1 MTGSHTD
8 SHTGPH
14 TGPAH
19 WAAVDWGTT
28 HLRLWLLDHN
38 HNMIRQTETERGML
52 QLKSTEYEATLLD
65 LLSQDL
71 QPKHPMDV
79 ICCGMVGS
87 RQGWQEAPYAPCP
100 TPPPSGAHATRV
112 TTKDPRIEVYLLP
125 GIKQISPPDV
135 MRGEE
140 TQIAGFLSR
149 NPQYDGVLCLPG
161 THSKWVHISA
171 GEVVSFQTFMTGE
184 LFALLCKESV
194 LRHNVGA
201 TGWNDEMFTNAIDD
215 AISRPAAIAAQLFTL
230 RAQSLIATLPPEA
243 ARARLSGLLI
253 GLELAA
259 ARPYWLGTQVAVLGD
274 TEVAQ
279 AYCRALT
286 AQGSPVKM
294 TATEQM
300 TLDGL
305 KSAYNTLQELTK

>member
-1 MTGSHTD
+1 MTD
-8 SHTGPH
+8 TG
-14 TGPAH
+14 TSPAH

-28 HLRLWLLDHN
+28 HLRLWVLDHD
-38 HNMIRQTETERGML
+38 HKVIRQIKTEQGMT
-52 QLKSTEYEATLLD
+52 QLHPTEYEATLLD
-65 LLSQDL
+65 LLSQEL
-71 QPKHPMDV
+71 QPSGAMGV

-100 TPPPSGAHATRV
+100 TLPPSGERASRV

-194 LRHNVGA
+194 LRHNIGA

-215 AISRPAAIAAQLFTL
+215 AISRPAAIAAKLFAL

-259 ARPYWLGTQVAVLGD
+259 ARPYWLGAQVAVLGD

-279 AYCRALT
+279 AYCTALT
-286 AQGSPVKM
+286 AQGSPV
-294 TATEQM
+294 TVTSTERM

-305 KSAYNTLQELTK
+305 KSAYTALQEMTK

>member
-1 MTGSHTD
+1 MTD
-8 SHTGPH
+8 TG
-14 TGPAH
+14 TSPAH

-28 HLRLWLLDHN
+28 HLRLWVLDHD
-38 HNMIRQTETERGML
+38 HKVIRQTKTEQGMT
-52 QLKSTEYEATLLD
+52 QLHPTEYEATLLD
-65 LLSQDL
+65 LLSQEL
-71 QPKHPMDV
+71 QPSGAMGV

-100 TPPPSGAHATRV
+100 TLPPSGERASRV

-194 LRHNVGA
+194 LRHNIGA

-215 AISRPAAIAAQLFTL
+215 AISRPAAIAAKLFAL
-230 RAQSLIATLPPEA
+230 RAQSLTATLPPEA

-259 ARPYWLGTQVAVLGD
+259 ARPYWLGAQVAVLGD

-279 AYCRALT
+279 AYCTALT
-286 AQGSPVKM
+286 AQGSPV
-294 TATEQM
+294 TVTSTERM

-305 KSAYNTLQELTK
+305 KSAYTALQEMTK

>member
-1 MTGSHTD
+1 MTD
-8 SHTGPH
+8 TG
-14 TGPAH
+14 TSPAH

-28 HLRLWLLDHN
+28 HLRLWVLDHD
-38 HNMIRQTETERGML
+38 HKVIRQTKTEQGMT
-52 QLKSTEYEATLLD
+52 QLHPTEYEATLLD
-65 LLSQDL
+65 LLSQEL
-71 QPKHPMDV
+71 QPSGAMGV

-100 TPPPSGAHATRV
+100 TLPPSGERASRV

-125 GIKQISPPDV
+125 GIKQMSPPDV

-194 LRHNVGA
+194 LRHNIGA

-215 AISRPAAIAAQLFTL
+215 AISRPAAIAAKLFAL

-259 ARPYWLGTQVAVLGD
+259 ARPYWLGAQVAVLGD

-279 AYCRALT
+279 AYCTALT
-286 AQGSPVKM
+286 AQGSPV
-294 TATEQM
+294 TVTSTERM

-305 KSAYNTLQELTK
+305 KSAYTALQEMTK

>member
-1 MTGSHTD
+1 MTD
-8 SHTGPH
+8 TG
-14 TGPAH
+14 TSPAH

-28 HLRLWLLDHN
+28 HLRLWVLDHD
-38 HNMIRQTETERGML
+38 HKVIRQTKTEQGMT
-52 QLKSTEYEATLLD
+52 QLHPTEYEATLLD
-65 LLSQDL
+65 LLSQEL
-71 QPKHPMDV
+71 QPSGAMGV

-87 RQGWQEAPYAPCP
+87 RQGWQEVPYAPCP
-100 TPPPSGAHATRV
+100 TLPPSGERASRV

-194 LRHNVGA
+194 LRHNIGA

-215 AISRPAAIAAQLFTL
+215 AISRPAAIAAKLFAL

-259 ARPYWLGTQVAVLGD
+259 ARPYWLGAQVAVLGD

-279 AYCRALT
+279 AYCTALT
-286 AQGSPVKM
+286 AQGSPVTVTSTKR
-294 TATEQM
+294 M

-305 KSAYNTLQELTK
+305 KSAYTALQEMTK

>member
-1 MTGSHTD
+1 MTDTQNS
-8 SHTGPH
+8 
-14 TGPAH
+14 PAH

-28 HLRLWLLDHN
+28 RMRLWVLDRDHKV
-38 HNMIRQTETERGML
+38 IRQTETKQGMTQL
-52 QLKSTEYEATLLD
+52 QPTEYEPTLLD

-71 QPKHPMDV
+71 PSSRAMGV
-79 ICCGMVGS
+79 ICCGMAGS

-100 TPPPSGAHATRV
+100 TPPLNGEHATRV

-125 GIKQISPPDV
+125 GIKQISPADV

-140 TQIAGFLSR
+140 TQIAGFLIM

-171 GEVVSFQTFMTGE
+171 GDVISFQTFMTGE
-184 LFALLCKESV
+184 LFALLCNGSV

-201 TGWNDEMFTNAIDD
+201 SGWDDEMFKNAIDD
-215 AISRPAAIAAQLFTL
+215 AISRPAAIAAKLFAL

-259 ARPYWLGTQVAVLGD
+259 TRPYWLGTQVAVLGD
-274 TEVAQ
+274 TQVAQ
-279 AYCRALT
+279 AYCKALT
-286 AQGSPVKM
+286 AQGSPVTM
-294 TATEQM
+294 TSTELM
-300 TLDGL
+300 TLYGL
-305 KSAYNTLQELTK
+305 KSAYDTLQELTK

>member
-1 MTGSHTD
+1 MTD
-8 SHTGPH
+8 TG
-14 TGPAH
+14 TSPAH

-28 HLRLWLLDHN
+28 HLRLWVLDHD
-38 HNMIRQTETERGML
+38 HKVIRQTKTEQGMT
-52 QLKSTEYEATLLD
+52 QLHPTEYEATLLD
-65 LLSQDL
+65 LLSQEL
-71 QPKHPMDV
+71 QPSGAMGV

-87 RQGWQEAPYAPCP
+87 RQGWQEVPYAPCP
-100 TPPPSGAHATRV
+100 TLPPSGERASRV

-194 LRHNVGA
+194 LRHNIGA

-215 AISRPAAIAAQLFTL
+215 AISRPAAIAAKLFAL

-259 ARPYWLGTQVAVLGD
+259 ARPYWLGAQVAVLGD

-279 AYCRALT
+279 AYCTALT
-286 AQGSPVKM
+286 AQGSPV
-294 TATEQM
+294 TVTSTERM

-305 KSAYNTLQELTK
+305 KSAYTALQEMTK

>member
-1 MTGSHTD
+1 MTD
-8 SHTGPH
+8 TG
-14 TGPAH
+14 TSPAH

-28 HLRLWLLDHN
+28 HLRLWVLDHD
-38 HNMIRQTETERGML
+38 HKVIRQTKTEQGMT
-52 QLKSTEYEATLLD
+52 QLHPTEYEATLLD
-65 LLSQDL
+65 LLSQEL
-71 QPKHPMDV
+71 QPSGAMGV

-100 TPPPSGAHATRV
+100 TLPPSGERASRV

-194 LRHNVGA
+194 LRHNIGA

-215 AISRPAAIAAQLFTL
+215 AISRPAAIAAKLFAL

-259 ARPYWLGTQVAVLGD
+259 ARPYWLGAQVAVLGD

-279 AYCRALT
+279 AYCTALT
-286 AQGSPVKM
+286 AQGSPV
-294 TATEQM
+294 TVTSTERM

-305 KSAYNTLQELTK
+305 KSAYTALQEMTK

>member
-1 MTGSHTD
+1 MTD
-8 SHTGPH
+8 TG
-14 TGPAH
+14 TSPAH

-28 HLRLWLLDHN
+28 HLRLWVLDHD
-38 HNMIRQTETERGML
+38 HKVIRQTKTEQGMT
-52 QLKSTEYEATLLD
+52 QLHPTEYEATLLD
-65 LLSQDL
+65 LLSQEL
-71 QPKHPMDV
+71 QPNRVMGV

-100 TPPPSGAHATRV
+100 TLPPSGERASRV
-112 TTKDPRIEVYLLP
+112 TTKDPRIKVYLLP

-194 LRHNVGA
+194 LRHNIGA

-215 AISRPAAIAAQLFTL
+215 AISRPAAIAAKLFAL
-230 RAQSLIATLPPEA
+230 RAQSLIATLPPEG

-259 ARPYWLGTQVAVLGD
+259 ARPYWLGAQVAVLGD

-279 AYCRALT
+279 AYCTALT
-286 AQGSPVKM
+286 AQGSPV
-294 TATEQM
+294 TVTSTERM

-305 KSAYNTLQELTK
+305 KSAYTALQEMTK

>member
-1 MTGSHTD
+1 MTD
-8 SHTGPH
+8 TG
-14 TGPAH
+14 TSPAH

-28 HLRLWLLDHN
+28 HLRLWVLDHD
-38 HNMIRQTETERGML
+38 HKVIRQTKTEQGMT
-52 QLKSTEYEATLLD
+52 QLHPTEYEATLLD
-65 LLSQDL
+65 LLSQEL
-71 QPKHPMDV
+71 QPNRAMGV

-87 RQGWQEAPYAPCP
+87 RQGWQEVPYAPCP
-100 TPPPSGAHATRV
+100 TLPPSGERASRV

-194 LRHNVGA
+194 LRHNIGA

-215 AISRPAAIAAQLFTL
+215 AISRPAAIAAKLFAL

-259 ARPYWLGTQVAVLGD
+259 ARPYWLGAQVAVLGD

-279 AYCRALT
+279 AYCTALT
-286 AQGSPVKM
+286 AQGSPV
-294 TATEQM
+294 TVTSTERM

-305 KSAYNTLQELTK
+305 KSAYTALQEMTK

>member
-1 MTGSHTD
+1 MTD
-8 SHTGPH
+8 TG
-14 TGPAH
+14 TSPAH

-28 HLRLWLLDHN
+28 HLRLWVLDHD
-38 HNMIRQTETERGML
+38 HRVIRQTKTEQGMT
-52 QLKSTEYEATLLD
+52 QLHPTEYEATLLD
-65 LLSQDL
+65 LLSQEL
-71 QPKHPMDV
+71 QPSSAMGV

-100 TPPPSGAHATRV
+100 TLPPSGERASRV

-194 LRHNVGA
+194 LRHNIGA

-215 AISRPAAIAAQLFTL
+215 AISRPAAIAAKLFAL

-259 ARPYWLGTQVAVLGD
+259 ARPYWLGAQVAVLGD

-279 AYCRALT
+279 AYCTALT
-286 AQGSPVKM
+286 AQGSPV
-294 TATEQM
+294 TVTSTERM

-305 KSAYNTLQELTK
+305 KSAYTALLAMTK

>member
-1 MTGSHTD
+1 MTD
-8 SHTGPH
+8 TG
-14 TGPAH
+14 TSPAH

-28 HLRLWLLDHN
+28 HLRLWVLDHD
-38 HNMIRQTETERGML
+38 HKVIRQTKTEQGMT
-52 QLKSTEYEATLLD
+52 QLHPTEYEATLLD
-65 LLSQDL
+65 LLSQEL
-71 QPKHPMDV
+71 QPNRVMGV

-100 TPPPSGAHATRV
+100 TLPPSGERASRV
-112 TTKDPRIEVYLLP
+112 TTKDPRIKVYLLP

-194 LRHNVGA
+194 LRHNIGA

-215 AISRPAAIAAQLFTL
+215 AISRPAAIAAKLFAL

-259 ARPYWLGTQVAVLGD
+259 ARPYWLGAQVAVLGD

-279 AYCRALT
+279 AYCTALT
-286 AQGSPVKM
+286 AQGSPV
-294 TATEQM
+294 TVTSTERM

-305 KSAYNTLQELTK
+305 KSAYTALQEMTK

>member
-1 MTGSHTD
+1 M
-8 SHTGPH
+8 
-14 TGPAH
+14 
-19 WAAVDWGTT
+19 
-28 HLRLWLLDHN
+28 
-38 HNMIRQTETERGML
+38 
-52 QLKSTEYEATLLD
+52 
-65 LLSQDL
+65 
-71 QPKHPMDV
+71 
-79 ICCGMVGS
+79 
-87 RQGWQEAPYAPCP
+87 
-100 TPPPSGAHATRV
+100 
-112 TTKDPRIEVYLLP
+112 
-125 GIKQISPPDV
+125 SPPDV

-194 LRHNVGA
+194 LRHNIGA

-215 AISRPAAIAAQLFTL
+215 AISRPAAIAAKLFAL

-259 ARPYWLGTQVAVLGD
+259 ARPYWLGAQVAVLGD

-279 AYCRALT
+279 AYCTALT
-286 AQGSPVKM
+286 AQGSPV
-294 TATEQM
+294 TVTSTERM

-305 KSAYNTLQELTK
+305 KSAYTALQEMTK

>member
-1 MTGSHTD
+1 MTD
-8 SHTGPH
+8 TG
-14 TGPAH
+14 TSPAH

-28 HLRLWLLDHN
+28 HLRLWVLDHD
-38 HNMIRQTETERGML
+38 HKVIRQIKTEQGMT
-52 QLKSTEYEATLLD
+52 QLHPTEYEATLLD
-65 LLSQDL
+65 LLSQEL
-71 QPKHPMDV
+71 QPSGAMGV

-87 RQGWQEAPYAPCP
+87 RQGWQEVPYAPCP
-100 TPPPSGAHATRV
+100 TLPPSGERASRV

-194 LRHNVGA
+194 LRHNIGA

-215 AISRPAAIAAQLFTL
+215 AISRPAAIAAKLFAL

-259 ARPYWLGTQVAVLGD
+259 ARPYWLGAQVAVLGD

-279 AYCRALT
+279 AYCTALT
-286 AQGSPVKM
+286 AQGSPV
-294 TATEQM
+294 TVTSTERM

-305 KSAYNTLQELTK
+305 KSAYTALQEMTK

>member
-1 MTGSHTD
+1 MTD
-8 SHTGPH
+8 TG
-14 TGPAH
+14 TSPAH

-28 HLRLWLLDHN
+28 HLRLWVLDHD
-38 HNMIRQTETERGML
+38 HKVIRQTKTEQGMT
-52 QLKSTEYEATLLD
+52 QLHPTEYEATLLD
-65 LLSQDL
+65 LLSQEL
-71 QPKHPMDV
+71 QPNRVMGV

-100 TPPPSGAHATRV
+100 TLPPSGERASRV

-194 LRHNVGA
+194 LRHNIGA

-215 AISRPAAIAAQLFTL
+215 AISRPAAIAAKLFAL

-259 ARPYWLGTQVAVLGD
+259 ARPYWLGAQVAVLGD

-279 AYCRALT
+279 AYCTALT
-286 AQGSPVKM
+286 AQGSPV
-294 TATEQM
+294 TVTSTERM

-305 KSAYNTLQELTK
+305 KSAYTALQEMTK